1 MTINK
6 DSPCTLWQPATFAV
20 PEDRQVF
27 CIRPPETDYIQMA
40 DQPSPKASHKAPGYR
55 SSKTDKPSPNG

>member
-1 MTINK
+1 MY
-6 DSPCTLWQPATFAV
+6 SAATMFAV

-27 CIRPPETDYIQMA
+27 SGPPIRPPETDYLQMA
-40 DQPSPKASHKAPGYR
+40 DQPSPKASHKAPGYM